1 MSIVSSIV
9 TIILS
14 FDNNYSVLK
23 STITVKGNSAFNAVY
38 GQLVVTPGVSGQSI
52 NL

>member
-14 FDNNYSVLK
+14 FDKNYSVSK
-23 STITVKGNSAFNAVY
+23 SITVKGNSAFNAVY
-38 GQLVVTPGVSGQSI
+38 GKLIVLTPSVSGQSI